1 MTLHTLLNIIG
12 FCFLASA
19 WIVHWTTDVS
29 SEKIIRAKLV
39 LSGIGMGVF
48 ISAIVVG
55 TFQYFVK

>member
-19 WIVHWTTDVS
+19 WIVHWITDVS
-29 SEKIIRAKLV
+29 SEKIIRTKLL
-39 LSGIGMGVF
+39 LSGIAMGVF